1 MTASSDGT
9 ARCYDPASG
18 QIMAT
23 YANHSDLV
31 TCVGVVGQP
40 THDSDAKFLVVTGS
54 ADKSVCVFN
63 GKVRNLM
70 RHLLT
75 IIIEKEREIDQI
87 WSILTLFLWSS
98 DW

>member
-1 MTASSDGT
+1 MVGGYVITASSDGT

-23 YANHSDLV
+23 YADHSDLV

-40 THDSDAKFLVVTGS
+40 NYDLETKFLVVTGS

-63 GKVRNLM
+63 GKVRLEST
-70 RHLLT
+70 LAT
-75 IIIEKEREIDQI
+75 FGVAFVP
-87 WSILTLFLWSS
+87 IL
-98 DW
+98 